1 MIPVAFI
8 PLIVQVAGKLIDM
21 AFSEIERQPAEK
33 QSKLL
38 DKIEQNDKKEWKK
51 WEDKRHE
58 K

>member
-1 MIPVAFI
+1 
-8 PLIVQVAGKLIDM
+8 M